1 MDTQKS
7 KLVSSIHKA
16 HEVWTGHST
25 QDNSARYHITE
36 SIYTRIAPFGPVSK
50 YRLHPKAGI

>member
-36 SIYTRIAPFGPVSK
+36 SIYTRIAPFGPVS
-50 YRLHPKAGI
+50 